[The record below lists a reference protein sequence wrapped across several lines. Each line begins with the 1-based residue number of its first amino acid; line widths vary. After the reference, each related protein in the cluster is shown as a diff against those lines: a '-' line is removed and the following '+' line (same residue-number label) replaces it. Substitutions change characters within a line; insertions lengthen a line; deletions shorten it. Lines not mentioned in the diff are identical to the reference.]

1 MTKAT
6 AAVMRAVNAPFTIEE
21 LTLDE
26 PRAGEVFV
34 RVVAVGM
41 CHTDVVIRDMP
52 PEMFGGPMVYGH
64 EGAGIVE
71 SVGPGVTRFQPGDH
85 VVMSFRSC
93 MSCKSCMDMHPAY
106 CWNIMAMNALGRRDD
121 GSSAFK
127 DASGEEVISNLYGQ

>member
-1 MTKAT
+1 
-6 AAVMRAVNAPFTIEE
+6 
-21 LTLDE
+21 
-26 PRAGEVFV
+26 
-34 RVVAVGM
+34 M

-106 CWNIMAMNALGRRDD
+106 CSNIMALNAMGRRDD
-121 GSSAFK
+121 GRS
-127 DASGEEVISNLYGQ
+127 EEHTSELQSLMSISYAVFCLKNKIIHHQE

>member
-1 MTKAT
+1 
-6 AAVMRAVNAPFTIEE
+6 
-21 LTLDE
+21 
-26 PRAGEVFV
+26 
-34 RVVAVGM
+34 
-41 CHTDVVIRDMP
+41 
-52 PEMFGGPMVYGH
+52 MFGGPMVYGH

-106 CWNIMAMNALGRRDD
+106 CSNIMALNAMGRRDD

-127 DASGEEVISNLYGQ
+127 DATGAEVISHFFGQSSFSSAVVRSEARRVGKECVSTCRSRWSPYH

>member
-1 MTKAT
+1 
-6 AAVMRAVNAPFTIEE
+6 MRAVNAPFTIEE

-85 VVMSFRSC
+85 VVMSFRSR
-93 MSCKSCMDMHPAY
+93 S
-106 CWNIMAMNALGRRDD
+106 
-121 GSSAFK
+121 
-127 DASGEEVISNLYGQ
+127 EEHTSELQSLMRISYAVFCLKKKK